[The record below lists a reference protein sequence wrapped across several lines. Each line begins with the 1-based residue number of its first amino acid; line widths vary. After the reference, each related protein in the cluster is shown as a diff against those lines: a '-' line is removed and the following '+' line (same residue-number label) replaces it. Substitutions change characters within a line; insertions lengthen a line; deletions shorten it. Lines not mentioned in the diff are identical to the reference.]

1 MKLQWLLNPTTINAW
16 ANFYMMKW
24 DTYLQENP
32 LSLSLIDSSSSQNSQ
47 KRFPRFQSD
56 NHDDYLMFRYVMQV
70 LDLMTLDID
79 HYQYEFRHLAVSA
92 IVMVLGLTFQVFSLA
107 DLPPPA
113 SKEGNYFIYDRIL
126 GNLDIEFSHLV
137 INFVESF
144 CDIRAPDL
152 RDALNYAQLYFA
164 VAPLQQH
171 MPSVLTHDQVST

>member
-1 MKLQWLLNPTTINAW
+1 M
-16 ANFYMMKW
+16 
-24 DTYLQENP
+24 
-32 LSLSLIDSSSSQNSQ
+32 
-47 KRFPRFQSD
+47 
-56 NHDDYLMFRYVMQV
+56 
-70 LDLMTLDID
+70 
-79 HYQYEFRHLAVSA
+79 
-92 IVMVLGLTFQVFSLA
+92 FSLA

-171 MPSVLTHDQVST
+171 MPSVLTQDQVSTLGEFFAYMVLYRNIDFIMGSVQTLKR